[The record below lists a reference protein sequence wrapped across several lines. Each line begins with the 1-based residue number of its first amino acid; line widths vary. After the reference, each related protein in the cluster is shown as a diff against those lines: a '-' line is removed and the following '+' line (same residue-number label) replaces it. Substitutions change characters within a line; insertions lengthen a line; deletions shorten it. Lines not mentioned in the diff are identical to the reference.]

1 MQATPAI
8 ATLIDSLAPHAI
20 GWSLVVTRL
29 AGMVVIAPLVS
40 SMMIPMRARAL
51 VCILLAAAAYPMLT
65 RAQVGA
71 GGGVSVSTDLYA
83 LIPLML
89 AELLVGF
96 VIGAIAAAPL
106 LMMEMA
112 GVISGTTMGLG
123 LARIYDPTQDAE
135 VDLLGQFFFF
145 IAMAIFLSVGGLES
159 LFRGLLDTFH
169 RVPAGATTAALAGA
183 GSAADLFAGVVG
195 SGMDIALRVSAP
207 VIAIVFFVII
217 MMGVLG
223 KTMPAMNV
231 LTIGFAIKVLLGVF
245 MIALGIYAI
254 REPIA
259 QAIQDALTAAGTW
272 IEQLGKA

>member
-40 SMMIPMRARAL
+40 SMMIPMRVRAL

-65 RAQVGA
+65 RAQV
-71 GGGVSVSTDLYA
+71 GGVSVSTDLYA

-96 VIGAIAAAPL
+96 IIGAIAAVPL

-112 GVISGTTMGLG
+112 GVIAGTTMGLG
-123 LARIYDPTQDAE
+123 LARVYDPTQDAE

-183 GSAADLFAGVVG
+183 ASGTELISGVIA

-207 VIAIVFFVII
+207 VIAIVFLVII

-231 LTIGFAIKVLLGVF
+231 LTIGFAIKALLGVF
-245 MIALGIYAI
+245 MIALGLYAI

-272 IEQLGKA
+272 IEQLGKT

>member
-40 SMMIPMRARAL
+40 SMMIPMRVRAL

-65 RAQVGA
+65 HAQV
-71 GGGVSVSTDLYA
+71 GGVSVSTDLYA

-96 VIGAIAAAPL
+96 IIGAIAAVPL

-112 GVISGTTMGLG
+112 GVIAGTTMGLG
-123 LARIYDPTQDAE
+123 LARVYDPTQDAE

-183 GSAADLFAGVVG
+183 ASGTELFTGVVA

-207 VIAIVFFVII
+207 VIAIVFLVII

-231 LTIGFAIKVLLGVF
+231 LTIGFAIKALLGVF
-245 MIALGIYAI
+245 MIALGLYAI

-259 QAIQDALTAAGTW
+259 QAIQNALTAAGTW

>member
-40 SMMIPMRARAL
+40 SMMIPMRVRAL

-65 RAQVGA
+65 RAQVG
-71 GGGVSVSTDLYA
+71 GVSVSTDVYA

-96 VIGAIAAAPL
+96 IIGAIAAVPL

-112 GVISGTTMGLG
+112 GVIAGTTMGLG
-123 LARIYDPTQDAE
+123 LARVYDPTQDAE

-183 GSAADLFAGVVG
+183 ASGTELISGVIA

-207 VIAIVFFVII
+207 VIAIVFLVII

-231 LTIGFAIKVLLGVF
+231 LTIGFAIKALLGVF
-245 MIALGIYAI
+245 MIALGLYAI

-272 IEQLGKA
+272 IEQLGKT

>member
-1 MQATPAI
+1 LQSTPAI

-20 GWSLVVTRL
+20 GWSLVATRL

-40 SMMIPMRARAL
+40 SMIIPMRFRAL

-65 RAQVGA
+65 REQVG
-71 GGGVSVSTDLYA
+71 GVGVSTDVYSLVP
-83 LIPLML
+83 LIL

-96 VIGAIAAAPL
+96 VIGTIAAAPL

-112 GVISGTTMGLG
+112 GVIAGTTMGLG
-123 LARIYDPTQDAE
+123 LARVYDPTQNAE

-145 IAMAIFLSVGGLES
+145 IAMAIFMSVSGLES
-159 LFRGLLDTFH
+159 LFAGLLDTFH
-169 RVPAGATTAALAGA
+169 RVPAGSTTAALAGA
-183 GSAADLFAGVVG
+183 GNAADLFTGVIA

-207 VIAIVFFVII
+207 VIAIVFLVII
-217 MMGVLG
+217 LMGVLG
-223 KTMPAMNV
+223 KTMPAINV
-231 LTIGFAIKVLLGVF
+231 LSIGFAIKVLLGIF
-245 MIALGIYAI
+245 MIALGLYAI

-259 QAIQDALTAAGTW
+259 DAIQTALTAAGTW

>member
-40 SMMIPMRARAL
+40 SMMIPMRVRAL

-65 RAQVGA
+65 RAQV
-71 GGGVSVSTDLYA
+71 GGVSVSTDLYA

-96 VIGAIAAAPL
+96 IIGAIAAVPL

-112 GVISGTTMGLG
+112 GVIAGTTMGLG
-123 LARIYDPTQDAE
+123 LARVYDPTQDAE

-183 GSAADLFAGVVG
+183 ASGTELFTGVVA

-207 VIAIVFFVII
+207 VIAIVFLVII

-231 LTIGFAIKVLLGVF
+231 LTIGFAIKALLGVF
-245 MIALGIYAI
+245 MIALGLYAI

-259 QAIQDALTAAGTW
+259 QAIQNALTAAGTW
-272 IEQLGKA
+272 IEQLGRA

>member
-40 SMMIPMRARAL
+40 SMMIPMRVRAL

-65 RAQVGA
+65 RAEV
-71 GGGVSVSTDLYA
+71 GGVSVSTDLYA

-96 VIGAIAAAPL
+96 IIGAIAAVPL

-112 GVISGTTMGLG
+112 GVIAGTTMGLG
-123 LARIYDPTQDAE
+123 LARVYDPTQDAE

-183 GSAADLFAGVVG
+183 ASGTELFTGVVA

-207 VIAIVFFVII
+207 VIAIVFLVII

-231 LTIGFAIKVLLGVF
+231 LTIGFAIKALLGVF
-245 MIALGIYAI
+245 MIALGLYAI

-259 QAIQDALTAAGTW
+259 QAIQNALTAAGTW

>member
-40 SMMIPMRARAL
+40 SMMIPMRVRAL

-65 RAQVGA
+65 RAQV
-71 GGGVSVSTDLYA
+71 GGVSVSTDLYA

-96 VIGAIAAAPL
+96 IIGAIAAVPL

-112 GVISGTTMGLG
+112 GIIAGTTMGLG
-123 LARIYDPTQDAE
+123 LARVYDPTQDAE

-183 GSAADLFAGVVG
+183 ASGTELLTGVVA

-207 VIAIVFFVII
+207 VIAIVFLVII

-231 LTIGFAIKVLLGVF
+231 LTIGFAIKALLGVF
-245 MIALGIYAI
+245 MIALGLYAI

-259 QAIQDALTAAGTW
+259 QAIQNALTAAGTW

>member
-40 SMMIPMRARAL
+40 SMMIPMRVRAL

-65 RAQVGA
+65 RAQV
-71 GGGVSVSTDLYA
+71 GGVSVSTDLYA

-96 VIGAIAAAPL
+96 IIGAIAAVPL

-112 GVISGTTMGLG
+112 GVIAGTTMGLG
-123 LARIYDPTQDAE
+123 LARVYDPTQDAE

-145 IAMAIFLSVGGLES
+145 IAMAIFLSVGGLEF

-183 GSAADLFAGVVG
+183 ASGTELFTGVVA

-207 VIAIVFFVII
+207 VIAIVFLVII

-231 LTIGFAIKVLLGVF
+231 LTIGFAIKALLGVF
-245 MIALGIYAI
+245 MIALGLYAI

-259 QAIQDALTAAGTW
+259 QAIQNALTAAGTW

>member
-40 SMMIPMRARAL
+40 SMMIPMRVRAL

-65 RAQVGA
+65 RAQV
-71 GGGVSVSTDLYA
+71 GGVSVSTDLYA

-96 VIGAIAAAPL
+96 IIGAIAAVPL

-112 GVISGTTMGLG
+112 GVIAGTTMGLG
-123 LARIYDPTQDAE
+123 LARVYDPTQDAE

-183 GSAADLFAGVVG
+183 ASGTELFTGVVA

-207 VIAIVFFVII
+207 VIAIVFLVII

-231 LTIGFAIKVLLGVF
+231 LTIGFAIKALLGVF
-245 MIALGIYAI
+245 MIALGLYAI

-259 QAIQDALTAAGTW
+259 QAIQNALTAAGTW

>member
-1 MQATPAI
+1 
-8 ATLIDSLAPHAI
+8 
-20 GWSLVVTRL
+20 
-29 AGMVVIAPLVS
+29 MVVIAPLVS
-40 SMMIPMRARAL
+40 SMMIPMRVRAL

-65 RAQVGA
+65 RAQV
-71 GGGVSVSTDLYA
+71 GGVSVSTDLYA

-96 VIGAIAAAPL
+96 IIGAIAAVPL

-112 GVISGTTMGLG
+112 GVIAGTTMGLG
-123 LARIYDPTQDAE
+123 LARVYDPTQDAE

-183 GSAADLFAGVVG
+183 ASGTELFTGVVA

-207 VIAIVFFVII
+207 VIAIVFLVII

-231 LTIGFAIKVLLGVF
+231 LTIGFAIKALLGVF
-245 MIALGIYAI
+245 MIALGLYAI

-259 QAIQDALTAAGTW
+259 QAIQNALTAAGTW

>member
-40 SMMIPMRARAL
+40 SMMIPMRVRAL

-65 RAQVGA
+65 RAQV
-71 GGGVSVSTDLYA
+71 GGVSVSTDLYA

-96 VIGAIAAAPL
+96 IIGAIAAVPL

-112 GVISGTTMGLG
+112 GVIAGTTMGLG
-123 LARIYDPTQDAE
+123 LARVYDPTQDAE

-183 GSAADLFAGVVG
+183 ASGTELFTGVVA

-207 VIAIVFFVII
+207 VIAIVFLVII

-231 LTIGFAIKVLLGVF
+231 LTIGFAIKALLGVF
-245 MIALGIYAI
+245 MIALGLYAI

-259 QAIQDALTAAGTW
+259 QAIQNALTAAGTW
-272 IEQLGKA
+272 IEQLGKT